1 MERYGEYMSD
11 GNMMPAFQLVK
22 SKSRRRCRKAF
33 NVVPAQALMELFLS
47 EEGLIHK
54 RLHGNVIHLIH
65 LIQNEIY
72 LSLKGICD
80 MNEIGHKSHRSHRG
94 QNRVSHSISHCC
106 LPCNV
111 LYCLCLNV
119 RLFAPRLLTQFQ
131 AMKEILLAGDTNR
144 SLPSKFLKLLEK
156 ADVFDVFVWWTD
168 NYWERCD
175 STLSYKRS

>member
-22 SKSRRRCRKAF
+22 SKSRRRCRKDF

-94 QNRVSHSISHCC
+94 QNRVRTESVIAFLIAVFPATFCTACASTSGYSRHACS
-106 LPCNV
+106 
-111 LYCLCLNV
+111 
-119 RLFAPRLLTQFQ
+119 
-131 AMKEILLAGDTNR
+131 R
-144 SLPSKFLKLLEK
+144 SFKP
-156 ADVFDVFVWWTD
+156 
-168 NYWERCD
+168 
-175 STLSYKRS
+175 

>member
-1 MERYGEYMSD
+1 MSWWGSHEVTYFFCIQKHSVSRCIMLYGIYIMVYVRIYRYIYILSLWFIVYICLMERYGEYMSD

-94 QNRVSHSISHCC
+94 QNRVRTESEQSQS
-106 LPCNV
+106 
-111 LYCLCLNV
+111 
-119 RLFAPRLLTQFQ
+119 
-131 AMKEILLAGDTNR
+131 
-144 SLPSKFLKLLEK
+144 
-156 ADVFDVFVWWTD
+156 
-168 NYWERCD
+168 
-175 STLSYKRS
+175 